1 MRYVSFKVKEFFK
14 VEKIEDFEVVKMLS
28 EPREVEDEEP
38 SHRPPYVR
46 RSPTPSPD
54 GSTHSQHKHHG
65 GSPGLGG
72 DAFVKVAEFAK
83 VQQDYIDLR
92 KGLREVREKLAT
104 V

>member
-28 EPREVEDEEP
+28 EPRKVEDEEP

-54 GSTHSQHKHHG
+54 DSPISDRKRGV
-65 GSPGLGG
+65 GSPGVGG
-72 DAFVKVAEFAK
+72 DAFVRVAEFAK
-83 VQQDYIDLR
+83 VQQENIDLR
-92 KGLREVREKLAT
+92 KGLREVREKLST